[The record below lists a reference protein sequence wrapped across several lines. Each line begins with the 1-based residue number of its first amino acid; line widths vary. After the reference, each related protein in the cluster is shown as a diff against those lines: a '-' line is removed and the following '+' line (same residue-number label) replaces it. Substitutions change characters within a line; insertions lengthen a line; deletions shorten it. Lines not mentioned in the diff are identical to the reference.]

1 MQCNYRYKKS
11 FQTKTKNKLK
21 DRILR
26 DMKNLFELEEQNYYK
41 PIRVNNFWSNKFI
54 EYESNGYRNKT
65 LSFEEYLNKHSSHH
79 K

>member
-1 MQCNYRYKKS
+1 MKS
-11 FQTKTKNKLK
+11 
-21 DRILR
+21 
-26 DMKNLFELEEQNYYK
+26 LFELEEQNYYK
-41 PIRVNNFWSNKFI
+41 PMRVNNFWSNKFI